1 MSVSAEYVALAN
13 QAVLRTFEQTC
24 VTWRAVP
31 HWDTR
36 DPGQALVRADLEFAF
51 GGRSG
56 SLALLSKE
64 EVFEVT
70 LAQATAPTPASLL
83 GVVIAKTVE
92 LARQVDADVLPGL
105 VSPSRTPDDGWYQ
118 TLTLG
123 PAPSDPDVGALLGAL
138 LDGRSVLED
147 QGYRSGSCLLA
158 GTAAHKAMNQLVGGV
173 LVTDELLRAGAV
185 GAAHRTGVLDGGTT
199 VMIMLGRG
207 QDMPDGSAAHAS
219 AGEEPVDLAVSVPP
233 GLEVVG
239 ETAEGKIE
247 LAVRVR
253 YALRRKDDHGVVVFH
268 S

>member
-24 VTWRAVP
+24 VTWRALP

-36 DPGQALVRADLEFAF
+36 DPGQALVRADVVTVLDQ
-51 GGRSG
+51 RSG
-56 SLALLSKE
+56 SLPLSGP
-64 EVFEVT
+64 VTTFEIT
-70 LAQATAPTPASLL
+70 LAQATAPTPDQLL
-83 GVVIAKTVE
+83 GTVIAKAAE
-92 LARQVDADVLPGL
+92 LAADVDADVLPQL
-105 VSPSRTPDDGWYQ
+105 APARPDDAWYRK
-118 TLTLG
+118 LTLG
-123 PAPSDPDVGALLGAL
+123 PAPSDADVGALLGAL
-138 LDGRSVLED
+138 LDGRGVLED

-173 LVTDELLRAGAV
+173 LVTDELLRAGTV
-185 GAAHRTGVLDGGTT
+185 GAAYRAGVLDGGPT
-199 VMIMLGRG
+199 VMVMVGRR
-207 QDMPDGSAAHAS
+207 QDMPDGSATHAS

-233 GLEVVG
+233 SLEVVG